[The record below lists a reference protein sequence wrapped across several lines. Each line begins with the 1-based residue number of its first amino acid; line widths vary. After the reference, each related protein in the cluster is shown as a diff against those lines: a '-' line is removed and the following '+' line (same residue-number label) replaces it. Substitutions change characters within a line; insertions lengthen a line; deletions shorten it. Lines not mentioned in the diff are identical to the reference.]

1 MRQIGQVPKQDWG
14 DAVLRVFGNDVTL
27 RLSKELGSTLPA
39 ELPPGKC
46 LKKMESQVR
55 QEVEIPKPQ
64 SPITLKLIPMP
75 APMRPLLALLVTLGS
90 YAATAAP
97 LPDAGPAK
105 LPRWRGFNLLEKFIF
120 AGKHEPFR
128 EDDFRL
134 IAKFGFNF
142 VRLPMDYRGYIVSG
156 DWNRFDEE
164 ALGQIDQA
172 VAWGRQYGIHVC
184 LNLHRAP
191 GWTVAKP
198 AEAKDLWSDAGA
210 RQAAARH
217 WAMFARR
224 YKGIPNKNLSFNLF
238 NEPSGVK
245 ADAYLALSDEA
256 GKELWR
262 QSLSAGPEQGPWRK
276 NALDPRWKCWQAEGE
291 VEFNFTLPHPV
302 KSLTLRVVDGDWLT
316 LGLLGIR
323 ASEGSPEAVA
333 RLTPSWDQAPETLC
347 YSAADPSK
355 PKLGVPH
362 DRAWLRA
369 QTIPPWQAFA
379 AAGGGV
385 MVGEWG
391 AYQKTPHPV
400 VLGWAEDCLRNWQDA
415 GWGWALWNFR
425 GSFGIFDSG
434 RKDVTYETFEGH
446 QLDRKYLELLQ
457 RY

>member
-1 MRQIGQVPKQDWG
+1 
-14 DAVLRVFGNDVTL
+14 
-27 RLSKELGSTLPA
+27 
-39 ELPPGKC
+39 
-46 LKKMESQVR
+46 
-55 QEVEIPKPQ
+55 
-64 SPITLKLIPMP
+64 
-75 APMRPLLALLVTLGS
+75 
-90 YAATAAP
+90 
-97 LPDAGPAK
+97 
-105 LPRWRGFNLLEKFIF
+105 
-120 AGKHEPFR
+120 
-128 EDDFRL
+128 
-134 IAKFGFNF
+134 
-142 VRLPMDYRGYIVSG
+142 
-156 DWNRFDEE
+156 
-164 ALGQIDQA
+164 
-172 VAWGRQYGIHVC
+172 
-184 LNLHRAP
+184 
-191 GWTVAKP
+191 
-198 AEAKDLWSDAGA
+198 
-210 RQAAARH
+210 
-217 WAMFARR
+217 MFARR
-224 YKGIPNKNLSFNLF
+224 YKGITNKNLSFNLF

-245 ADAYLALSDEA
+245 ADAYLVVVKEVVAAIRAEDPQRLVECDGLQWGTVPVPELIPLKVAMMTRGYTPFQLTHYEASWVQGGSSMPLPTWPEAGGTGGTLISPAKGALCHPLQISGALAAGARLRLVATTLSSAAVLTLGDEV

-291 VEFNFTLPHPV
+291 VEFNVTLPHPV

-316 LGLLGIR
+316 LGLIGIR
-323 ASEGSPEAVA
+323 ASEGAAEAVA
-333 RLTPSWDQAPETLC
+333 RLTPSWDQVPETLC

-391 AYQKTPHPV
+391 AYQNTPHPV
-400 VLGWAEDCLRNWQDA
+400 VLGWAEDCLHNWQDA

-434 RKDVTYETFEGH
+434 RKDVNYETFEGH